1 MSTAENIDM
10 KFIDKKNM
18 QIIMEQIRSLLLEA
32 QEQDE
37 TVWLIEE
44 SFEYNGWIVTF
55 TAAITDTKESHIFTI
70 ESLIFEP
77 ITSALCEE
85 IFTN

>member
-1 MSTAENIDM
+1 MSTKESIDM

-32 QEQDE
+32 QEPDE

-55 TAAITDTKESHIFTI
+55 QKR
-70 ESLIFEP
+70 
-77 ITSALCEE
+77 
-85 IFTN
+85 

>member
-1 MSTAENIDM
+1 MSTTESIDM

-32 QEQDE
+32 QEPDE
-37 TVWLIEE
+37 TILLIEE

-70 ESLIFEP
+70 ERIIFEP

-85 IFTN
+85 IFIN